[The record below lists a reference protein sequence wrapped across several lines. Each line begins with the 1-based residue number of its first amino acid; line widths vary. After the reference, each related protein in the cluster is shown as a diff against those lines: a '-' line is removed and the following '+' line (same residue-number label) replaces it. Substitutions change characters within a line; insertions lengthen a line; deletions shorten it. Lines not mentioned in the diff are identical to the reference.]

1 MNRHAVNDLIECSLQ
16 RWYRTVSEWRSP
28 VGGTATGCVA
38 CRASE
43 FAVFDREGHWPHDLL
58 HSLVET
64 LELVSMQLAVALH
77 EDRHCTGESGRATA
91 PCDTCVAEA
100 HSTVSA
106 RAHRHGQDVVDVVN
120 QCAMPRLAAYVEK
133 NANLAL
139 NAATRGEWAS

>member
-16 RWYRTVSEWRSP
+16 RWYRLVSEWRSP
-28 VGGTATGCVA
+28 EAGTAAGCVN

-43 FAVFDREGHWPHDLL
+43 FAAFDRRGHWPHDLV

-77 EDRHCTGESGRATA
+77 EDRHCTGVGGRATL
-91 PCDTCVAEA
+91 PCRSCIDEA
-100 HSTVSA
+100 RSTVSE
-106 RAHRHGQDVVDVVN
+106 RAHRQSQDIADVIN
-120 QCAMPRLAAYVEK
+120 ECALPRLAAYVEK
-133 NANLAL
+133 NTNLVI